1 MAFMAANDPNV
12 IVRTVTL
19 PALPAPPA
27 KVIVLDVQHQPA
39 PIAPPVTGPASSARS
54 ATPSTNRSTPSGG
67 SAPAASVP
75 ARATPAPAAPVA
87 APTPTPTTKTGPS

>member
-27 KVIVLDVQHQPA
+27 KVIVLDGSERLLQTARHR
-39 PIAPPVTGPASSARS
+39 IAGTEPGVALLEARNATGILVGRDGTRH
-54 ATPSTNRSTPSGG
+54 ATTNLL
-67 SAPAASVP
+67 AL
-75 ARATPAPAAPVA
+75 VA
-87 APTPTPTTKTGPS
+87 